1 MKKYI
6 ASISLALC
14 GVLSSITNVFA
25 GDKLINF
32 NAISEKVSN
41 KPNTGDTNTLIIYGS
56 IAIIALLVLI
66 FINLK
71 DSKKKNDKNEQQV
84 NDSIEKNDDEN

>member
-6 ASISLALC
+6 TSISLALC

-32 NAISEKVSN
+32 NTISTEVSN

-56 IAIIALLVLI
+56 IAVIALLVLI
-66 FINLK
+66 FINIK
-71 DSKKKNDKNEQQV
+71 DLGKKKDNNEQQV
-84 NDSIEKNDDEN
+84 NDSIEENEDN

>member
-6 ASISLALC
+6 TSMSLALC

-25 GDKLINF
+25 GDKLISF
-32 NAISEKVSN
+32 GTISIGVSN

-56 IAIIALLVLI
+56 IAVVALLALI

-71 DSKKKNDKNEQQV
+71 GLKKNNNDEQQT
-84 NDSIEKNDDEN
+84 NDSIEENEDN

>member
-25 GDKLINF
+25 GDKLISF
-32 NAISEKVSN
+32 GTISIGVSN

-56 IAIIALLVLI
+56 IAVVALLALI

-71 DSKKKNDKNEQQV
+71 GSKKNNNEQQG
-84 NDSIEKNDDEN
+84 NDSIEKKDNEN